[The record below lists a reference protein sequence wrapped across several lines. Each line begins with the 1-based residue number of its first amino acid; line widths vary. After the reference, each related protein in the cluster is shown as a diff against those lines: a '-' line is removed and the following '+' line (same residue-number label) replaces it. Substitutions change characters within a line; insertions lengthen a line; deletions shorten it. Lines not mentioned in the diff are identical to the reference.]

1 MTDDEALGLVRDAL
15 DKTVPGAGTKVD
27 MSTDLV
33 ADGIL
38 DSLDVMNFL
47 FEVEQTLGHRLT
59 AIAEDHTD
67 FRVSTLV
74 ALIRA

>member
-1 MTDDEALGLVRDAL
+1 MTEDEALDLVRDAL
-15 DKTVPGAGTKVD
+15 DKTVAGSGARVEP
-27 MSTDLV
+27 STDLV
-33 ADGIL
+33 GDGIL

-47 FEVEQTLGHRLT
+47 FELEQSLGRRLEG
-59 AIAEDHTD
+59 IAEDHTD